1 MDRLLATLKTGA
13 SVKQLEK
20 EQRQAEKSETKSG
33 NIEALIVARAER
45 YKDRKSCGG
54 LVSRRVGQVLPERQ
68 GSHFGEA
75 GQGSKG

>member
-33 NIEALIVARAER
+33 NIEALAVARAEH
-45 YKDRKSCGG
+45 YKDGRSCNDWMAKA
-54 LVSRRVGQVLPERQ
+54 LAEY
-68 GSHFGEA
+68 
-75 GQGSKG
+75 